1 MTQFGFKTET
11 TVGTTVTPDL
21 FLPILDGESL
31 DRTDPIMESEGLR
44 AGALVKRMGATNG
57 GLNEVGGSTPFE
69 LSVIGATTLF
79 KHMLGAVNTSGS
91 DPYTHVFTPA
101 SLMSLAAT
109 LQVGV
114 NMNGT
119 VVPKT
124 VSGAKVG
131 SWAIGGEEGAFLTL
145 GLDWLAQRLQVGSR
159 SVTDGVTSTNTTL
172 GSAAAD
178 FTDADIGKDVSGT
191 GIAAGSQITAVASD
205 GSSATLSAATTATAT
220 GVTVVIGKALATASY
235 PSGLSYYKMHHA
247 TLTIDSVA
255 VPIKGFEV
263 TGDNALVRDYVGGS
277 RFSSEIRP
285 DGDTE
290 RTYGGTLNLA
300 YLNNTQVDR
309 YFAGT
314 PFNLSIVATDP
325 HGGGSVTIAGYGRYD
340 ASLTP
345 MGTRSRVM
353 TDAPFRL
360 FGNTT
365 DASALTITVV
375 NSDASA
381 A

>member
-159 SVTDGVTSTNTTL
+159 SVTDGVTSTPTRPSARPLPTSPMPTSARTCRAP
-172 GSAAAD
+172 GSLPARR
-178 FTDADIGKDVSGT
+178 SPR
-191 GIAAGSQITAVASD
+191 SLRTA
-205 GSSATLSAATTATAT
+205 
-220 GVTVVIGKALATASY
+220 
-235 PSGLSYYKMHHA
+235 H
-247 TLTIDSVA
+247 
-255 VPIKGFEV
+255 
-263 TGDNALVRDYVGGS
+263 
-277 RFSSEIRP
+277 RP
-285 DGDTE
+285 
-290 RTYGGTLNLA
+290 
-300 YLNNTQVDR
+300 
-309 YFAGT
+309 
-314 PFNLSIVATDP
+314 PC
-325 HGGGSVTIAGYGRYD
+325 
-340 ASLTP
+340 
-345 MGTRSRVM
+345 
-353 TDAPFRL
+353 RL
-360 FGNTT
+360 PPRQPRP
-365 DASALTITVV
+365 V
-375 NSDASA
+375 
-381 A
+381 